1 MSFSS
6 AISDSIHAIFET
18 LAGICHLIFRILH
31 DVFFAVYSFV
41 VGCFT
46 LLSDVFR
53 SAFSLAGGI
62 GNFVVGNFVILLI
75 IASGAYLYL
84 RINPDQN
91 AKLKSSSKKALQ
103 AKGASSSSTNGSG
116 YTAKTRKV

>member
-6 AISDSIHAIFET
+6 AISDSVHAIFEA
-18 LAGICHLIFRILH
+18 LAGIYHLFFRILH
-31 DVFFAVYSFV
+31 DIFFAVYNFV
-41 VGCFT
+41 VGCFNLT
-46 LLSDVFR
+46 SDVFR

-62 GNFVVGNFVILLI
+62 GNFVVGNFFILLI
-75 IASGAYLYL
+75 IASGAYFYL
-84 RINPDQN
+84 KSNPDQN

-116 YTAKTRKV
+116 YTAKTRKI